1 MKKQFFVLI
10 VLYSSFFSG
19 CNKDSIHNSVLSQD
33 GNETIIY
40 IHEKTVL
47 CDNGEMRAT
56 QCLQSRNNPSDEWQ
70 LYYEHIIG
78 FEYIE
83 GYSYKLK
90 VNEIN
95 IEEPMADASS
105 VEVTLI
111 EILEKTLIENGVKYE
126 L

>member
-1 MKKQFFVLI
+1 MKKQFFVLMT
-10 VLYSSFFSG
+10 LYILCFMG
-19 CNKDSIHNSVLSQD
+19 CNKNNTNNTNNDTTLQD

-56 QCLQSRNNPSDEWQ
+56 QCLQSRSNPSDEWQ
-70 LYYEHIIG
+70 WYYDDIIG
-78 FEYIE
+78 FEHVE
-83 GYSYKLK
+83 GYRYKLK
-90 VNEIN
+90 VNEVN

-111 EILEKTLIENGVKYE
+111 EILEKTLIK
-126 L
+126 